1 MAMLGEGK
9 PRAMVGLRS
18 APPPPATALQQW
30 VLADYADLR
39 LLRAALRRTLD
50 AENLLP
56 GKEVEDL
63 AHRMTVVAT
72 ELATNALSHAR
83 SPATVRLSRTRKALV
98 LDVADGALSAPPEV
112 LRARPLGAGG
122 RGLQI
127 VQEMATDSGWYTT
140 NHAKHVWA
148 EFGIPRR
155 GRRFAT
161 PRISVF
167 DLETFIRLLRR
178 TGS

>member
-1 MAMLGEGK
+1 
-9 PRAMVGLRS
+9 MVGLRS

-39 LLRAALRRTLD
+39 LMRTALRRALD

-63 AHRMTVVAT
+63 AQRMAVVAT

-83 SPATVRLSRTRKALV
+83 SPASVRLSRTEKAFV
-98 LDVADGALSAPPEV
+98 LDVADGAHSVPPEV
-112 LRARPLGAGG
+112 LQTRPLGAGG
-122 RGLQI
+122 RGLHI

-140 NHAKHVWA
+140 NQAKHVWA
-148 EFGIPRR
+148 QFAIPRR
-155 GRRFAT
+155 GRRFNA

-167 DLETFIRLLRR
+167 DLKAFIRHLRR
-178 TGS
+178 IGS